1 MLSYIRLVAFA
12 FLVANP
18 IQANAADDPA
28 LKAAS
33 ALYEN
38 IRTETL
44 PNGLRVFLKPVP
56 GAPVVTTMVAYKVGS
71 ADENLDATG
80 LSHYLEHLM
89 FKGTEK
95 LMPGDIDRMT
105 MRSGGRN
112 NADTSEDM
120 TVYHFDF
127 AADQWDT
134 ALRIEADRMRNLR
147 IDERHEFEQEKGAV
161 ISELNMDEDRPF
173 DLELKAIAPLLFGKT
188 APYGHPVIG
197 ETQHVRGATAGVIK
211 AHYDRWYYP
220 NNAALVV
227 VGGFDADKASARIRE
242 LFASI
247 PAGKLPPRKEA
258 PPVSRDKPVR
268 INMPSKFEVPRMVMG
283 FNGVRSNEPDAYAL
297 EMIQTLLS
305 GGKTSR
311 LYRKLVEQEAI
322 ASEVSA
328 SDNAGRYPGWFA
340 VDVELLKGKSPQKA
354 EELVLAE
361 LARLANEPVGP
372 EELQR
377 ARRIMTAGQ
386 IFAHE
391 GVHGLADSIARGV
404 TTNDLEYLRTYLP
417 RVVAVTPAQIQEA
430 ARKYLDANKR
440 VVVWSLP
447 KEGKEAGGGEA
458 QTPPSRKRQRRLPG
472 NSPVAHASGSD
483 KTSTFDLER
492 TRRVVLPNG
501 LTLLLFEDHRLPIVA
516 ARAFVRNAR
525 LLEPADKAGV
535 ASLVGSLL
543 DEGTKS
549 RGGQQIAAAIED
561 VGGALRMSQ
570 AGGSVQV
577 LTPDRSLG
585 LDLLFD
591 CMLHPSFP
599 ADALERKRA
608 QTLSE
613 LDDNERRADVRG
625 RQALARLIYGPNHP
639 LSRPSLGLRPIV
651 EKLSAEDC
659 RTFHARLFVP
669 NNTMVAVVGDFVASD
684 VIAEITRLTRD
695 WKPWAGAL
703 QAALPP
709 LTPLPQFTQK
719 IISMPESAQLYVYLG
734 HAGIMRMDPDYF
746 RLLVMDYVL
755 GTGTGFT
762 DRLSANLRDR
772 QGLAYSVSA
781 TITGNAAEVVG
792 TFAGSIGT
800 FPDKFEA
807 VKSGFLK
814 EINRIRDEAPTAE
827 EVQDAKTYL
836 LGSLPFHY
844 TSNAGIAEQLL
855 QIERFGLG
863 FDYLS
868 NFRKE
873 VAAVTAADV
882 QEVARKHLHP
892 DRLALVASGPVDEH
906 GRPLTKK

>member
-1 MLSYIRLVAFA
+1 MPVTVRVLAVTLVVSSFG
-12 FLVANP
+12 NSK
-18 IQANAADDPA
+18 AADDPA

-33 ALYEN
+33 ALYEG
-38 IRTETL
+38 IRSETL
-44 PNGLRVFLKPVP
+44 PNGLRVFLKPIP

-173 DLELKAIAPLLFGKT
+173 DLELKAIVPLLFGKT

-220 NNAALVV
+220 NNASLVV
-227 VGGFDADKASARIRE
+227 VGGFDPEKALARVRE
-242 LFASI
+242 LFAAI
-247 PAGKLPPRKEA
+247 PPGQLPPRKDA

-268 INMPSKFEVPRMVMG
+268 VDMPSKFEVPRMVMG
-283 FNGVRSNEPDAYAL
+283 FNGARTGEPDSYAL

-328 SDNAGRYPGWFA
+328 SDNSGRYPGWFA
-340 VDVELLKGKSPQKA
+340 VQVELLKGKSPQKA

-361 LARLANEPVGP
+361 LARLAGEPVGP

-404 TTNDLEYLRTYLP
+404 TTNDLDYLRSYLP
-417 RVVAVTPAQIQEA
+417 RVVAVTPAEIRAA
-430 ARKYLDANKR
+430 ARKYLDANQR

-447 KEGKEAGGGEA
+447 KDGKASGGGET
-458 QTPPSRKRQRRLPG
+458 QSPPSRKRERRLVPEPLG
-472 NSPVAHASGSD
+472 HASGSE
-483 KTSTFDLER
+483 KAGTFDLQR
-492 TRRVVLPNG
+492 TKRVVLPNG

-516 ARAFVRNAR
+516 ARAYVRDAR

-535 ASLVGSLL
+535 ASLVGNLL
-543 DEGTKS
+543 DEGTKTLS
-549 RGGQQIAAAIED
+549 GPQIAAAIED

-570 AGGSVQV
+570 SGGSVQV

-585 LDLLFD
+585 MNLLFD
-591 CMLHPSFP
+591 CLLHPSFP

-608 QTLSE
+608 QALSE
-613 LDDNERRADVRG
+613 LDDNERRADMRG
-625 RQALARLIYGPNHP
+625 RRAFAELVYGPNHP
-639 LSRPSLGLRPIV
+639 LSRPSLGIGSII
-651 EKLSAEDC
+651 EKLTGEDC
-659 RTFHARLFVP
+659 KTFHARLFVP
-669 NNTMVAVVGDFVASD
+669 NNTIVAVVGDFVPAD
-684 VIAEITRLTRD
+684 VVAEITKLTRD
-695 WKPWAGAL
+695 WKPWSGAV

-709 LTPLPQFTQK
+709 LTPLPHFMQK
-719 IISMPESAQLYVYLG
+719 IISMPESAQLYVFLG
-734 HAGIMRMDPDYF
+734 HAGILRLDPDYYK
-746 RLLVMDYVL
+746 LLVMDYVL

-807 VKSGFLK
+807 VKAGFLK

-844 TSNAGIAEQLL
+844 VSNAGIAEQLL

-863 FDYLS
+863 FDYLA
-868 NFRKE
+868 NFRQE
-873 VAAVTAADV
+873 IAAVSAADV
-882 QEVARKHLHP
+882 QAVARKHLHP
-892 DRLALVASGPVDEH
+892 DRLALVASGPVDEQ
-906 GRPLTKK
+906 GRPLSKK